1 MGGPA
6 KGGQADGAAL
16 AASRLRHD
24 LGKYIRFSAPE
35 TIELGTDALRDRL
48 RADVLSTRQDT
59 SGPRSAAEV
68 FEQWLRQEA
77 MHFPAGGAL
86 GERVAR
92 IAQTIDE
99 IRGLAAEID
108 TLDRAAL
115 EQLDRLTRIVAEEC
129 RSLAFASRDLKEKAP

>member
-6 KGGQADGAAL
+6 KGRQADGAVQ
-16 AASRLRHD
+16 AASRLHHD
-24 LGKYIRFSAPE
+24 LGKYIRFSAPA
-35 TIELGTDALRDRL
+35 TIERGTEALRDRL
-48 RADVLSTRQDT
+48 RADVLSTRRDA
-59 SGPRSAAEV
+59 SGARSAGEV

-86 GERVAR
+86 EETVAR
-92 IAQTIDE
+92 IAQAIGE

-115 EQLDRLTRIVAEEC
+115 ERLDRLTRTVAQEC
-129 RSLAFASRDLKEKAP
+129 RSLASASRGL